1 MEGSSR
7 FLIVFIDI
15 LIPLILGMYLRKW
28 GLSRDILHLVIKAN
42 VVGVASFLSIVSFW
56 SVHVTADLLWLP
68 ISTIPI
74 CFIPVAIF
82 YAFEKKRF
90 KDPREQGSYM
100 ISMMLGNIGTL
111 AGLCAFVLYG
121 EKGFAYVQL
130 VAIPQILII
139 VLFSFPMGQY
149 YYDKW
154 AHKGESRKMEIHLA
168 KMLFTWNQLPAVGVV
183 IGLAL
188 SGMNVEKPASIT
200 FLFDGLIHISAW
212 MGMIPVGY
220 DLNLGSART
229 YAWKLW
235 AIFPVKFILLPAA
248 LYAMTICVVDDPAI
262 LVCVILSA
270 AAPTAIFAVATA
282 QLYDLNVDIAE
293 SSFITTTLAFLFFIY
308 PVVYWWAKGL

>member
-7 FLIVFIDI
+7 FLIVFVDI
-15 LIPLILGMYLRKW
+15 LVPLVLGMYLRKW

-56 SVHVTADLLWLP
+56 SVHVTAELLWLP
-68 ISTIPI
+68 LSTIPI
-74 CFIPVAIF
+74 CFIPVAVF

-121 EKGFAYVQL
+121 ERGFAYVQL
-130 VAIPQILII
+130 VAIPQILVI

-149 YYDKW
+149 YYDQW
-154 AHKGESRKMEIHLA
+154 AHKGEEQKQKIHLA

-183 IGLAL
+183 IGLSL
-188 SGMNVEKPASIT
+188 SGMHVEKPASIT
-200 FLFDGLIHISAW
+200 LLFDALIHISAW
-212 MGMIPVGY
+212 MGMVPVGY
-220 DLNLGSART
+220 DLNLGSARR

-248 LYAMTICVVDDPAI
+248 LYLMTIFVVDDPAI

-293 SSFITTTLAFLFFIY
+293 SSFITTTLAFLFIIY
-308 PVVYWWAKGL
+308 PVVYWWAKSL

>member
-1 MEGSSR
+1 MESSSR
-7 FLIVFIDI
+7 FLIVFVDI
-15 LIPLILGMYLRKW
+15 LVPLILGMYLRKW

-56 SVHVTADLLWLP
+56 SVHVTAELLWLP

-74 CFIPVAIF
+74 CFIPVAVF

-121 EKGFAYVQL
+121 ERGFAYVQL
-130 VAIPQILII
+130 VAIPQILVI

-149 YYDKW
+149 YYDQW
-154 AHKGESRKMEIHLA
+154 AHKGEEQKQEIHLA

-200 FLFDGLIHISAW
+200 LLFDALIHISAW
-212 MGMIPVGY
+212 MGMVPVGY
-220 DLNLGSART
+220 SRKKYTLLG
-229 YAWKLW
+229 W
-235 AIFPVKFILLPAA
+235 AIWRWVW
-248 LYAMTICVVDDPAI
+248 D
-262 LVCVILSA
+262 
-270 AAPTAIFAVATA
+270 
-282 QLYDLNVDIAE
+282 
-293 SSFITTTLAFLFFIY
+293 
-308 PVVYWWAKGL
+308 

>member
-1 MEGSSR
+1 MESSSR
-7 FLIVFIDI
+7 FLIVFVDI
-15 LIPLILGMYLRKW
+15 LVPLILGMYLRKW

-56 SVHVTADLLWLP
+56 SVHVTAELLWLP

-74 CFIPVAIF
+74 CFIPVAVF

-121 EKGFAYVQL
+121 ERGFAYVQL
-130 VAIPQILII
+130 VAIPQILVI

-149 YYDKW
+149 YYDQW
-154 AHKGESRKMEIHLA
+154 AHKGEEQKQEIHLA

-200 FLFDGLIHISAW
+200 LFFDALIHISAW
-212 MGMIPVGY
+212 MGMVPVGY
-220 DLNLGSART
+220 DLNLGSARR

-248 LYAMTICVVDDPAI
+248 LYLMTIFVVDDPAI

-270 AAPTAIFAVATA
+270 AAPTAIFSVATA

-293 SSFITTTLAFLFFIY
+293 SSFITTTLAFLFIIY
-308 PVVYWWAKGL
+308 PVVYWWAKSL